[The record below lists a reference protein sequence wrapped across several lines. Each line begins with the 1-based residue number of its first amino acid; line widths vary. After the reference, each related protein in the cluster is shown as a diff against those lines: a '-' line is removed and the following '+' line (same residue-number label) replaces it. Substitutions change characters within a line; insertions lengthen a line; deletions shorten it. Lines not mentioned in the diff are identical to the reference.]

1 ASLAEL
7 IFAAAE
13 GKALNDEL
21 RNRLAAQSASL
32 ALSTIRPYFGSLAG
46 DPVHPSAYYLA
57 IDARNNESVL
67 LHLAAASAPTSAVFP
82 AALLIGR
89 MRAAGREIVVNAVPF
104 SPADRQNVSA
114 FAEQVDRAFLPRPQ
128 GARPAIAVGNRHPEI
143 SLPAAFDAFRAIL
156 RGTG

>member
-1 ASLAEL
+1 MITVPMELPIQAGEAASLAEL

-67 LHLAAASAPTSAVFP
+67 LHFAAASAPTSVSTVTIP
-82 AALLIGR
+82 AGHRRGTNANPGVIINGGR
-89 MRAAGREIVVNAVPF
+89 RLYVKA
-104 SPADRQNVSA
+104 PADLHSVQNIYTLHL
-114 FAEQVDRAFLPRPQ
+114 RI
-128 GARPAIAVGNRHPEI
+128 GA
-143 SLPAAFDAFRAIL
+143 L
-156 RGTG
+156 